1 MKFRYALA
9 VVVLLLIGT
18 ASHLYADTNNLNIV
32 YASKERGA
40 QILAEKDDY
49 LMAMSPMDRA
59 LRMHSNVEVSI
70 DDFTKFVSQFSLDW
84 KPAEKEILDSIF
96 TELRPKFMDLKLH
109 FPDTVFMVKTTGE
122 DEGYSAYTRMNA
134 IFIPDRYFGGAGT
147 EEISHTVTHELFHI
161 LTRNNPEYVD
171 DLYAVI
177 NFHKCNEIE
186 FPESL
191 KDKRGTNPDAPY
203 NNHYVRLDNEGD
215 SIDVVPILYFDCELK
230 DVSKD
235 GFFLMFLKSGLMQI
249 EKEKGEYHPKYVDD
263 KPVIYEFLEL
273 FSYFDAIGDN
283 TGYIIH
289 PEEILAENFVLVV
302 DGNYGVSNPEIVEQ
316 LKAAM
321 WK

>member
-1 MKFRYALA
+1 MKTRHILPIII
-9 VVVLLLIGT
+9 LLIICL
-18 ASHLYADTNNLNIV
+18 ASNLCAYTNKLNIV

-40 QILAEKDDY
+40 QILAEKDAF
-49 LMAMSPMDRA
+49 LQSMSPMDRA
-59 LRMHSNVEVSI
+59 LRMHSNTEVGI
-70 DDFTKFVSQFSLDW
+70 DEYAKYVSQFSLDW
-84 KPAEKEILDSIF
+84 SDSEKEILDSIF
-96 TELRPKFMDLKLH
+96 TELQPKFKDLKLH
-109 FPDTVFMVKTTGE
+109 FPDTIFMVKTTGE

-134 IFIPDRYFGGAGT
+134 IFIPARYFGGGGT
-147 EEISHTVTHELFHI
+147 EDISHTATHELFHI

-171 DLYAVI
+171 DLYGVI

-186 FPESL
+186 FPTSL

-215 SIDVVPILYFDCELK
+215 SIDVVPILYFDCELE
-230 DVSKD
+230 DVKPD
-235 GFFLMFLKSGLMQI
+235 GFFLMFLKSGLMQL
-249 EKEKGEYHPKYVDD
+249 ENEKGEYHSKYVDD

-302 DGNYGVSNPEIVEQ
+302 DGNYDVSNPEILEK
-316 LKAAM
+316 LKAVM